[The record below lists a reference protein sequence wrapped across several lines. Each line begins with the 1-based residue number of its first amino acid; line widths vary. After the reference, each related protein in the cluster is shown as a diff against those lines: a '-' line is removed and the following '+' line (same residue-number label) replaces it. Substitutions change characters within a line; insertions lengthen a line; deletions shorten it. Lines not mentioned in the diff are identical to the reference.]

1 MVDLFIA
8 IGVSLYWVTNGIE
21 THQISLGAP
30 FMSFMRSCSIDLQ
43 DIKFEIP
50 QIPKIDLFEV
60 DNGWLLILNAF
71 IAVVNGLSGLINF
84 IIMIVNTIIEL
95 LEFIF
100 IVIRNLIDFKDTLAT
115 S

>member
-30 FMSFMRSCSIDLQ
+30 FMSFLNSCSRDLS
-43 DIKFEIP
+43 DIKIEIP
-50 QIPKIDLFEV
+50 SIPKIPYFEEGS
-60 DNGWLLILNAF
+60 GWLLILNAF
-71 IAVVNGLSGLINF
+71 IAFVNGISGVINF
-84 IIMIVNTIIEL
+84 LITIINVLIEV
-95 LEFIF
+95 LEFLF
-100 IVIRNLIDFKDTLAT
+100 IIIRNLMTFKDTLAT